1 MCTLRYLLAYIV
13 LGQGQLLL
21 YTTQCLVLHVLGD
34 SNMENPEF
42 YKQNIV
48 CTKTVNFF

>member
-21 YTTQCLVLHVLGD
+21 YTTQCLVLHVLED
-34 SNMENPEF
+34 NNIEDPEL
-42 YKQNIV
+42 YTQNVV
-48 CTKTVNFF
+48 CT

>member
-21 YTTQCLVLHVLGD
+21 YTTQFLVLHVLGD
-34 SNMENPEF
+34 SNVENPEL
-42 YKQNIV
+42 YTQNVV
-48 CTKTVNFF
+48 CT

>member
-21 YTTQCLVLHVLGD
+21 YTSQCLVLHALEY
-34 SNMENPEF
+34 SNIENPEL
-42 YKQNIV
+42 YTQNVV
-48 CTKTVNFF
+48 CT